1 MSAFAALSALLAARP
16 TVSGFISS
24 SFLLSPLVPFISVL
38 ALFGSF
44 LTLTFLLAVFQ
55 VLFSFALRRS

>member
-16 TVSGFISS
+16 TVSGFIFS
-24 SFLLSPLVPFISVL
+24 SFLLFPLVPFIVVL